1 MVVRIKFILSM
12 LVISFM
18 NITLFASD
26 YKLNDI
32 KTHYIGY
39 FSLDKN
45 LFFQKY
51 VEIYCINGVRYF
63 IVYGSKYVGISP
75 MHNKKGWL
83 MMNKK
88 IKQETLILYIID
100 INKDDIKLARELMCP
115 KCGGNVY
122 PVAGE
127 IYPNGEIDPPHFDCV
142 DCGYEGFEH
151 DFQKFDK

>member
-75 MHNKKGWL
+75 MHNKKG
-83 MMNKK
+83 
-88 IKQETLILYIID
+88 
-100 INKDDIKLARELMCP
+100 
-115 KCGGNVY
+115 
-122 PVAGE
+122 
-127 IYPNGEIDPPHFDCV
+127 
-142 DCGYEGFEH
+142 
-151 DFQKFDK
+151 